1 MAGDV
6 FLIFFDSK
14 KLFLAGLVSFLT
26 GHILYAVAFFSASS
40 PGRVAWTGAALSI
53 VAGSAIFIWLRPFLG
68 KMLFPVAAYVAII
81 TAMVIGA
88 SSILGDAKFGVTGR
102 LLVFYGALLFYIS
115 DIFVA
120 RHRFVKKE
128 YRNRFFGLPL
138 YYAGQ
143 FMIALSVR
151 FIG

>member
-6 FLIFFDSK
+6 FLIFFDSRR
-14 KLFLAGLVSFLT
+14 LFLAGLASFLT
-26 GHILYAVAFFSASS
+26 GHVLYAIAFFSVSS
-40 PGRVAWTGAALSI
+40 PGVLAWTGAALSV
-53 VAGSAIFIWLRPFLG
+53 VAGCAIFIWLRPSLG
-68 KMLFPVAAYVAII
+68 RMLVPVAAYVAII

-88 SSILGDAKFGVTGR
+88 SSVMGDAQFGSIGR

-120 RHRFVKKE
+120 RHRFMKKE
-128 YRNRFFGLPL
+128 YRNRLFGLPL
-138 YYAGQ
+138 YYTGQ